1 MEYISTRNNKKT
13 FTFEEVFLKG
23 LASDGGLFIPKSTKK
38 FTKEELKSF
47 RNLSYQD
54 LAKKIIFPYLGNF
67 MSESELSDIIEKSYS
82 VFRKD
87 NVVHFTTGHGNDEL
101 ENVNILELFHG
112 PTLAFKDIAMQL
124 IGNFYEYYL
133 KKNNKKINII
143 VATSGDTG
151 AAAIDAIRGK
161 KNMNIFVLHPHN
173 KISTVQRKIM
183 TTVKEQNIFNLAI
196 NGNFDDCQNLV
207 KSMFSDQDFSNS
219 INMSGVNSINWARIV
234 AQTVYYFYAYFQSE
248 FVKRNDYKESIN
260 FSVPTGNFGDVYA
273 GYLAKK
279 MGLPINKLIVATN
292 KNDILH
298 RAISDSN
305 YEAKKVFQTLAPSM
319 DIQVASN
326 FERLIYD
333 LNDFSDAETKKVM
346 NEIKKTGKYKIPK
359 DKIEK
364 IKKDFLSASLNEE
377 EMKDIICKLS
387 HAFSTIHVSEMNSKP
402 IIVDPHTAIGIG
414 AIIKILKTNKDCGI
428 NINAT
433 ISLATAH
440 PAKFPEAI
448 RFAYGGVELPEE
460 LKHVMKEKENFE
472 IMDNNIEQV
481 KDYILKNI

>member
-1 MEYISTRNNKKT
+1 MEYISTRNNKKI
-13 FTFEEVFLKG
+13 FTFEDVFLKS
-23 LASDGGLFIPKSTKK
+23 LAPDGGLFIPKSLKK
-38 FTKEELKSF
+38 FTEDELKSL
-47 RNLSYQD
+47 RNLSYQN
-54 LAKKIIFPYLGNF
+54 LAKKIIFPFIGNF
-67 MSESELSDIIEKSYS
+67 MSESELSDIIKKSYS

-87 NVVHFTTGHGNDEL
+87 NVINLTDGHGTNTKDIT
-101 ENVNILELFHG
+101 ILELFHG

-133 KKNNKKINII
+133 KKNSQKINII

-161 KNMNIFVLHPHN
+161 KNINIFVLHPHN

-183 TTVKEQNIFNLAI
+183 TTTKDENVFNLAI
-196 NGNFDDCQNLV
+196 EGNFDDCQNLV

-219 INMSGVNSINWARIV
+219 INMSGVNSINWARII
-234 AQTVYYFYAYFQSE
+234 AQSVYYFYAYFQSE
-248 FVKRNDYKESIN
+248 FVKSFDYKEKVN

-279 MGLPINKLIVATN
+279 IGLPINKLIVATN

-298 RAISDSN
+298 RAISSGN
-305 YEAKKVFQTLAPSM
+305 YETKKVFQTLAPSM

-333 LNDFSDAETKKVM
+333 LNDFSDTETEKVM
-346 NEIKKTGKYKIPK
+346 KEIKKNGKYKIPK

-364 IKKDFLSASLNEE
+364 IKKDFLSESLNEE
-377 EMKDIICKLS
+377 ETKDVIRELS
-387 HAFSTIHVSEMNSKP
+387 ISGYNTSISAHNSSP

-414 AIIKILKTNKDCGI
+414 AIIKIIKKNKDSDI

-440 PAKFPEAI
+440 PAKFPEAT
-448 RFAYGGVELPEE
+448 RVAYGTAELPKE
-460 LKHVMKEKENFE
+460 LEHVMKEKENFK
-472 IMDNNIEQV
+472 IIDNNINTI
-481 KDYILKNI
+481 KSYILKKI